1 MKKLTSLTGLIA
13 GLVTLTW
20 MAGCSDKGATAV
32 VVAVSTEGA
41 IPDDIN
47 RLRIVVNRGGTSP
60 TLEPYDLPATARLP
74 GTITIK
80 PKKDGEISGPI
91 KISVEGY
98 LASPTGEQK
107 RRVLRSATVSFISE
121 KQKLLRMPLRF
132 SCFDSSDCTD
142 GMTCVGGECVNDHV
156 DASSLPDFEEYK
168 VQATGS
174 GCFNERKCFA
184 PEDTWKLE
192 LPKASGD
199 SCTFDAPGEEGSFN
213 LAMEWVA
220 AQGSTVLLEQDPR
233 EGYSLRDGKV
243 SLAPGLCNA
252 LKSQRVLAIFASKS
266 CASKTPDQSLCEVP
280 PGALPRN
287 AIWRIKGPGDSL
299 IEGSSFSLAGKNNV
313 KINEIKNSDISQ
325 DLPQKLAQSLST
337 GESVF
342 EFLPHGEIFPE
353 AVTIHVPY
361 VEGSTLTL
369 LTASPGDNAWTLVKG
384 ASVHSKVMT
393 AKVNHFSYFV
403 VSKGDSGAGGHSG
416 SAGVGGDGGA
426 GGSAGA
432 GNAGGE
438 GGAGSGAGQGGSTTA
453 GQGGNTTAGQGGDS
467 GQGGA
472 GGTSCEGEEVCGVNL
487 CDSSLGQDPPSICTG
502 ISPDSEICKVQKMEW
517 LMSGLVEKS
526 LFAISPSQ
534 PGRIFFSGKDGML
547 YERPADASMCSSFL
561 KQRIPQMSMDDFHS
575 LSYFGV
581 DEASETLFLL
591 GPNGLY
597 KYNIHSDLKPKPF
610 SPEGKIQG
618 TTIHKMIISDKTMI
632 LRTTDNTGVSRVES
646 CDLPACS
653 KAKTLV
659 SGVPLTDLFAV
670 ANKNL
675 VWVMSPMGEQSPLL
689 CSISMGNSDSF
700 LQEKNCTKVLSVVG
714 TNLPITVW
722 DIAVIGDNVFLSV
735 QSDLKK
741 GLLKYECSQ
750 IPCSKEPSFLH
761 LDSVLT
767 HLAASKDGFLYLVSE
782 SGSTYRFKPLF
793 ELSSRGGLVE
803 VVMLLRDGETSL
815 P

>member
-20 MAGCSDKGATAV
+20 IAGCSDKGATAV
-32 VVAVSTEGA
+32 VVAVSTEGT

-60 TLEPYDLPATARLP
+60 TLEPYDLPTTARLP

-98 LASPTGEQK
+98 LASSTGEQK

-142 GMTCVGGECVNDHV
+142 GMTCVGGECVDDHV

-174 GCFNERKCFA
+174 GCFDERKCFA

-280 PGALPRN
+280 SGALPRN

-299 IEGSSFSLAGKNNV
+299 IEGSSFSLAGKNNI

-325 DLPQKLAQSLST
+325 DLPPKLAQSLST
-337 GESVF
+337 GEPVF
-342 EFLPHGEIFPE
+342 EFLPHGESFPE

-369 LTASPGDNAWTLVKG
+369 LTASPGDNAWTLVK
-384 ASVHSKVMT
+384 VQVYT
-393 AKVNHFSYFV
+393 A
-403 VSKGDSGAGGHSG
+403 
-416 SAGVGGDGGA
+416 
-426 GGSAGA
+426 
-432 GNAGGE
+432 
-438 GGAGSGAGQGGSTTA
+438 
-453 GQGGNTTAGQGGDS
+453 
-467 GQGGA
+467 
-472 GGTSCEGEEVCGVNL
+472 
-487 CDSSLGQDPPSICTG
+487 
-502 ISPDSEICKVQKMEW
+502 
-517 LMSGLVEKS
+517 
-526 LFAISPSQ
+526 
-534 PGRIFFSGKDGML
+534 R
-547 YERPADASMCSSFL
+547 
-561 KQRIPQMSMDDFHS
+561 
-575 LSYFGV
+575 
-581 DEASETLFLL
+581 
-591 GPNGLY
+591 
-597 KYNIHSDLKPKPF
+597 
-610 SPEGKIQG
+610 
-618 TTIHKMIISDKTMI
+618 
-632 LRTTDNTGVSRVES
+632 
-646 CDLPACS
+646 
-653 KAKTLV
+653 
-659 SGVPLTDLFAV
+659 
-670 ANKNL
+670 
-675 VWVMSPMGEQSPLL
+675 
-689 CSISMGNSDSF
+689 
-700 LQEKNCTKVLSVVG
+700 
-714 TNLPITVW
+714 
-722 DIAVIGDNVFLSV
+722 
-735 QSDLKK
+735 
-741 GLLKYECSQ
+741 
-750 IPCSKEPSFLH
+750 
-761 LDSVLT
+761 
-767 HLAASKDGFLYLVSE
+767 
-782 SGSTYRFKPLF
+782 
-793 ELSSRGGLVE
+793 
-803 VVMLLRDGETSL
+803 
-815 P
+815 